1 MAILGFLG
9 FLAVRTTRLDD
20 ESSVTYQLV
29 PTVVVRSDDCDSP
42 CFFFHSKSSKAVINY
57 VNAQRFL
64 RPANHYWPR
73 YVLYQER
80 CSNIGLLIKAKL
92 FTV

>member
-1 MAILGFLG
+1 MYESERYT
-9 FLAVRTTRLDD
+9 VRTTRLDD

-29 PTVVVRSDDCDSP
+29 PTVVVRSDDCDSVL
-42 CFFFHSKSSKAVINY
+42 KARKQLLTMCVRSQEA
-57 VNAQRFL
+57 NAQRFL

-80 CSNIGLLIKAKL
+80 CSNIH
-92 FTV
+92 